1 LKSNL
6 GLNRH
11 FVALIPLYA
20 VLTAN
25 GVTTIAPYIQKY
37 IFRHL
42 NKYNTLGFLSSTRL
56 LLIILFI
63 TSAFYL
69 SMWLYIWQY
78 GFREGYPERKE
89 ASEFLRNI
97 NSNATIF
104 CNDAILEVFSNIDYR
119 RFNHIWQET
128 TPHIDKIIND
138 EAIKEGEVYVVTSE
152 DKLKNLNGIGKIIF
166 SSNYNKKT
174 NFKVLILKVI
184 SDKNKSDF

>member
-1 LKSNL
+1 
-6 GLNRH
+6 
-11 FVALIPLYA
+11 
-20 VLTAN
+20 
-25 GVTTIAPYIQKY
+25 
-37 IFRHL
+37 
-42 NKYNTLGFLSSTRL
+42 
-56 LLIILFI
+56 
-63 TSAFYL
+63 
-69 SMWLYIWQY
+69 MWLYIWQY